1 MGGQELSGEVE
12 REMGVPLL
20 NKIPIQN
27 RLTANRG
34 SVRDASGSMVDT
46 WEVARKLQDNSGQ
59 KVVVG
64 SVNVN
69 SATADVLRQL
79 GAKFTKGANDTSWAV
94 IDEAQFRSLT
104 ELAGGGQ
111 AVFSD
116 ERRQEAIVGTDALLA
131 NGMLAN
137 STFARDRDNT
147 LTVNGNPVR
156 LAHENYLVID
166 NGTSLTAIK
175 AGPMQFWT
183 EKPADVGFVQAP
195 QVIEVPRVGQLV
207 RFEKSIVDPTD
218 RMVLRAEYSWNVK
231 GASK

>member
-1 MGGQELSGEVE
+1 MVE
-12 REMGVPLL
+12 
-20 NKIPIQN
+20 
-27 RLTANRG
+27 
-34 SVRDASGSMVDT
+34 T
-46 WEVARKLQDNSGQ
+46 WEVAAKLQENRGQ

-64 SVNVN
+64 SVNIN
-69 SATADVLRQL
+69 SASADVLRQL

-111 AVFSD
+111 AVFSG
-116 ERRQEAIVGTDALLA
+116 ERRQETIVGTDALLA

-147 LTVNGNPVR
+147 LTVNDNPVR

-166 NGTSLTAIK
+166 NGTSLTAVK

-195 QVIEVPRVGQLV
+195 QTIEAPRVGQLV
-207 RFEKSIVDPTD
+207 RFEKSLVDPTD